1 MKKFNLFAGIM
12 LAMSWLCISCDD
24 NTGEIGSSLIDDLDH
39 LIVSTDTFEVT
50 TRSILA
56 DSVLSRSTVGY
67 LGKVRDPETGAY
79 LTSDFMTQFFAM
91 EDMSM
96 PEKDSIISVK
106 DGNIV
111 ADSCDIRLYYT
122 EFYGDS
128 LAAMKLTAYEMSK
141 PMSESQKYYS
151 NFDPIANGYV
161 DGQHMTVNKMY
172 TLTDMNVS
180 PSSRYSSDYMPSIRI
195 CLDKEYTD
203 RDGNKYNNF
212 GTYLLRKY
220 YSNPEKFNNIY
231 AFLQD
236 VVPGFYF
243 KVKSGLGSMAYVS
256 LSQLNVYY
264 RYTYKG
270 TVSKT
275 DGTEKDTVYVA
286 SDMMSFPGT
295 EEVLQTSRME
305 NDNNTLSRLVGDNSC
320 SYIKTPAG
328 IFTEVTLPVDEIV
341 SKHTGDSINSAKVVF
356 TRINDKNTY
365 GDYSLSA
372 PSTLL
377 MIPKNELH
385 SFFDQNKVA
394 DYKTSFLASYSSS
407 ANTYTFSNISN
418 LIRHLASNADRT
430 QSDWNKV
437 VLVPVTTT
445 YDAQSSLSK
454 VSHDMSMSSTR
465 LVGGSENP
473 YSPIRISVVYGKFK

>member
-12 LAMSWLCISCDD
+12 LAMSFLCVSCDD

-56 DSVLSRSTVGY
+56 DSVLSRSTIGY

-79 LTSDFMTQFFAM
+79 LTSDFMTQFLAV
-91 EDMSM
+91 EGMSM

-106 DGNIV
+106 DGNII

-122 EFYGDS
+122 DFYGDS
-128 LAAMKLTAYEMSK
+128 LATMKLTAYEMSK
-141 PMSESQKYYS
+141 PMPETQKYYS
-151 NFDPIANGYV
+151 NFDPMTEGYV
-161 DGQHMTVNKMY
+161 DGKHMTVNKMY

-195 CLDKEYTD
+195 CLNDEYTD
-203 RDGNKYNNF
+203 RDGNTYNNF

-220 YSNPEKFNNIY
+220 YSNPEKFSDIY
-231 AFLQD
+231 SFLQD

-275 DGTEKDTVYVA
+275 DGTQKDTVYISLDA
-286 SDMMSFPGT
+286 MSFPGT

-305 NDNNTLSRLVGDNSC
+305 NDSKTLSRLVGDNSC
-320 SYIKTPAG
+320 TYVKTPAG

-341 SKHTGDSINSAKVVF
+341 SKHKGDSINSAKVVF
-356 TRINDKNTY
+356 TRINDTKTD
-365 GDYSLSA
+365 GDYRLDA

-377 MIPKNELH
+377 MIPKSELH
-385 SFFDQNKVA
+385 SFFEQSKVA
-394 DYKTSFLASYSSS
+394 DYKTSFIASFSSS

-418 LIRHLASNADRT
+418 LIRHLASSADRT

-445 YDAQSSLSK
+445 YDAQSTLSK
-454 VSHDMSMSSTR
+454 VAHDMSMSSTR

-473 YSPIRISVVYGKFK
+473 YAPIRISVVYGKFK